1 MNPLNSI
8 RETTMK
14 TFKSLGRELARE
26 HTYRKAMRR
35 SKEWGDF
42 DDMGNERIERAYHA
56 QRMAKRGLLFC

>member
-1 MNPLNSI
+1 
-8 RETTMK
+8 MK
-14 TFKSLGRELARE
+14 PFKRLGRELARE

-56 QRMAKRGLLFC
+56 QRLAKRGLLFC